1 MITQKS
7 RIFLSGHKGMVGS
20 AILRKLKIL
29 KYKNIFLQT
38 KKQLDLRNQNKVYRY
53 LSKIKPD
60 AVIIASAKV
69 GGIKANNDLKAE
81 FIFDNLSIQNNLI
94 DSSYKS
100 GVKNLIF
107 LGSSCVYPKESKQPI
122 KEKYLLSNYLE
133 KTNEPYAIAKIAGIK
148 LCESYNFQYNLNY
161 KCLMPCNSY
170 GKNDNYDL
178 KTSHFFPALLKKI
191 IEARRKKKN
200 SIKIWGSGNA
210 LREVIYCDDI
220 ADACIFFLKKNTSE
234 SLINIGTGIEKSVTE
249 YARFIMKHLG
259 VNLSIIYEKNKL
271 EGTYRKLLDVSL
283 AKKYGWIYKTPLELG
298 LSKTIIDYLKTLYA
312 DYYEVSTKKF
322 PKVLIFC

>member
-7 RIFLSGHKGMVGS
+7 RIFLSGHNGMVGS

-60 AVIIASAKV
+60 AVIIAAAKV

-94 DSSYKS
+94 DGSYKN

-161 KCLMPCNSY
+161 KCLMPCNAY
-170 GKNDNYDL
+170 GINDSYDL
-178 KTSHFFPALLKKI
+178 ETSHFFPALLKKI

-259 VNLSIIYEKNKL
+259 VNLSIIHEKQKL

-283 AKKYGWIYKTPLELG
+283 AKKYGWTYKTSLELG
-298 LSKTIIDYLKTLYA
+298 LSKTIIDYLKKNVLNN
-312 DYYEVSTKKF
+312 SNKKR
-322 PKVLIFC
+322 

>member
-7 RIFLSGHKGMVGS
+7 RIFLSGHNGMVGS

-60 AVIIASAKV
+60 VVIIASAKV
-69 GGIKANNDLKAE
+69 GGIEANNNLKAE
-81 FIFDNLSIQNNLI
+81 FIFDNLSIQNHLI
-94 DSSYKS
+94 DGSYKN

-161 KCLMPCNSY
+161 KCLMPCNAY
-170 GKNDNYDL
+170 GINDSYDL
-178 KTSHFFPALLKKI
+178 ETSHFFPALLKKI

-259 VNLSIIYEKNKL
+259 VNLSIIHEKQKL

-283 AKKYGWIYKTPLELG
+283 AKKYGWTYKTPLELG
-298 LSKTIIDYLKTLYA
+298 LSKTIIDYLKQNVLNN
-312 DYYEVSTKKF
+312 SNKKR
-322 PKVLIFC
+322 